1 MYSVHKYKTAVRNT
15 AVIGCRKSLF
25 LKQTSNLL
33 SLSPCPLSPGKGDFT
48 GATAP
53 SPSKDACSQPHKATA
68 RCGGTNGRRPVRG
81 LRPCDP
87 IFNKQEVYRQTKT
100 AVRNTAVIGCRKSLF
115 LKQTSK
121 QLQSPT
127 IVGSVKP
134 SNRTSPFFEGGHG
147 CPKLNAQSFAGRKT
161 NRAFIKRQG

>member
-15 AVIGCRKSLF
+15 AVLGCRKSLF

-53 SPSKDACSQPHKATA
+53 SPC
-68 RCGGTNGRRPVRG
+68 RG
-81 LRPCDP
+81 LCPCDP
-87 IFNKQEVYRQTKT
+87 IFNKEEVYRQTKT
-100 AVRNTAVIGCRKSLF
+100 AVRNTAVPDCRKSLF

>member
-1 MYSVHKYKTAVRNT
+1 M
-15 AVIGCRKSLF
+15 
-25 LKQTSNLL
+25 
-33 SLSPCPLSPGKGDFT
+33 
-48 GATAP
+48 
-53 SPSKDACSQPHKATA
+53 
-68 RCGGTNGRRPVRG
+68 
-81 LRPCDP
+81 
-87 IFNKQEVYRQTKT
+87 
-100 AVRNTAVIGCRKSLF
+100 RNTAVIGCRKSLF

-161 NRAFIKRQG
+161 NRVFIKRQGCWRFATFCKTNKAFIKRYVWWCGARDSAVFMKGQCRCSCTGTLTKLLTTCRYGNGFKQCWRYISPGGL

>member
-15 AVIGCRKSLF
+15 AVPDCRKSLF
-25 LKQTSNLL
+25 FQKKCLFSIPNPK
-33 SLSPCPLSPGKGDFT
+33 PLPRGKGLSV
-48 GATAP
+48 GLPP
-53 SPSKDACSQPHKATA
+53 SP
-68 RCGGTNGRRPVRG
+68 RLG
-81 LRPCDP
+81 LRPKP
-87 IFNKQEVYRQTKT
+87 HFQKYRDFLTDWT
-100 AVRNTAVIGCRKSLF
+100 AVRNTAVLGCRKSLF

-161 NRAFIKRQG
+161 NRAFIKRQGCWRFATFCETGKAFIKRQGW

>member
-53 SPSKDACSQPHKATA
+53 SPC
-68 RCGGTNGRRPVRG
+68 RG

-115 LKQTSK
+115 LKQTYK

-161 NRAFIKRQG
+161 NRAFIKRQGCWRFATFCETGKAFIKRQG